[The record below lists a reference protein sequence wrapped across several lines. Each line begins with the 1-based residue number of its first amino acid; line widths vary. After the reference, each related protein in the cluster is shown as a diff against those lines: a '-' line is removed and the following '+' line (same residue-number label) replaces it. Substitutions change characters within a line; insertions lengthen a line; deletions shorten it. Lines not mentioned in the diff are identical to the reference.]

1 MFEALTQRLEGIFDR
16 LRGAGRLSE
25 ENIQEALR
33 EVRVALLEADVN
45 FRVVKSFVERVRERA
60 VGQDVLRSLTP
71 GQQVVKVVHDELV
84 TLLGGGTH
92 RLAMA
97 PRPPTIVMVIGLQGS
112 GKTTTVAKLGRHFQ
126 REGFRP
132 MLVAADVYRP
142 AAIEQLRVLGRDL
155 GLPVHGAEGRQP
167 LDLGREAIEQAAAQG
182 SNPLIL
188 DTAGRLHIDAAMIDE
203 LKLLRR
209 ELKPHHV
216 LLVVDAMTGQDAVT
230 MAERFQ
236 AEVGYDGVILT
247 KLDGDARGGAAL
259 SIRSVTG
266 KPIVFCGVGERAE
279 ALEPFHP
286 DRMASRILGM
296 GDVVSLVEK
305 AQATVDQTK
314 AEELARKLRDDTFT
328 LEDFAEQ
335 LRQVKQMG
343 PLDQLMDMVPFFKGA
358 KVDAGELDAE
368 ALQLRR
374 FEAIIGSM
382 TPEERRHPALINGD
396 RRTRIARGSGTSV
409 QDVNRLLKQF
419 AQIRKMMKG
428 MKGFTGKGGR
438 PNMKQLRRAMP
449 FFGS

>member
-1 MFEALTQRLEGIFDR
+1 MFEALTQRLDGIFDR

-33 EVRVALLEADVN
+33 EVRIALLEADVN
-45 FRVVKSFVERVRERA
+45 FKVARTFVDRVRERA

-71 GQQVVKVVHDELV
+71 GQQVVKIVHEELV
-84 TLLGGGTH
+84 ALLGGATH
-92 RLAMA
+92 RLTMA
-97 PRPPTIVMVIGLQGS
+97 SRPPTTIMLIGLQGS
-112 GKTTTVAKLGRHFQ
+112 GKTTTAAKLGRHFQ

-142 AAIEQLRVLGRDL
+142 AAIEQLRVLGREL
-155 GLPVHGAEGRQP
+155 GLPVHGAEQAKP
-167 LDLGREAIEQAAAQG
+167 VDLAREGLEQAATQG
-182 SNPLIL
+182 LNPVIL
-188 DTAGRLHIDAAMIDE
+188 DTAGRLHIDEAMVEE

-209 ELKPHHV
+209 DVKPHHV
-216 LLVVDAMTGQDAVT
+216 LLVVDAMTGQDAVG

-259 SIRSVTG
+259 SIRTVTG
-266 KPIVFCGVGERAE
+266 KPIVFCGVGERVE
-279 ALEPFHP
+279 ALESFHP

-296 GDVVSLVEK
+296 GDVLSLVEK
-305 AQATVDQTK
+305 AQATVDAAK
-314 AEELARKLRDDTFT
+314 AEELARKLREDEFT

-343 PLDQLMDMVPFFKGA
+343 PLDQLLDMVPFLKGMKKPEA
-358 KVDAGELDAE
+358 QELDAE
-368 ALQLRR
+368 TRQLRR

-382 TPEERRHPALINGD
+382 TPEERRTPSIINGD
-396 RRTRIARGSGTSV
+396 RRSRIARGSGTSV
-409 QDVNRLLKQF
+409 QDVNRLLKQH

-428 MKGFTGKGGR
+428 LKGMSGR
-438 PNMKQLRRAMP
+438 AGVKQLRRAMP
-449 FFGS
+449 FLEP